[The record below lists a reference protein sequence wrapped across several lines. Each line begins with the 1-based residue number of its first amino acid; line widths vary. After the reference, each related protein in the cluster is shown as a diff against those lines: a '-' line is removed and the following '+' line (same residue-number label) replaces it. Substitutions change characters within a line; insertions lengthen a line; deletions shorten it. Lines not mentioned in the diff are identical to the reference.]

1 MFWSLHL
8 ISLAVFSTRL
18 SFCTLLEQFEDLERT
33 EFDFVVVGGGT
44 AGNTIANRLTEN
56 PDHHVLVLEAGGLGE
71 NLLLSKVPGFSLNTV
86 GSELDWNYTAYAGPA
101 LDRDT
106 IVPRGFSLGGS
117 SAINGMVYT
126 RGSRDDWD
134 RYADVTGDEG
144 WSWDQIQPY
153 IRKNERFTPPA
164 DSHDTTG
171 EFDPSVHSFDGINGV
186 TLSGFRN
193 QIDTR
198 IIEAS
203 KSMEND
209 SDFRFVLDMNAGTEL
224 GVGSLDPKIRALPG
238 FTQMTVLN
246 GSRSSSATSYLGPQF
261 IGRPNL
267 HVLLHAHVTR
277 ILPVNTDTSEN
288 VLSFGGVEL
297 SQDFG
302 GTFHTVN
309 ATKEVILSAGTIATP
324 QILMNSGIGDSNTLA
339 ALDIITLHHLPS
351 VGQNLTE
358 HTIVPMSWVVTAN
371 DTSSEAERNATLAA
385 EQLQQWNET
394 RTGPLVDGPILDIAW
409 VRLLENASI
418 FERFEDPSA
427 GPNTPHIEIQ
437 FTNTGTFTREDPP
450 PNYGMVGTI
459 ATLLCPTSRGFITLN
474 TSNPFDHPIIDLNL
488 LGSEFDFFA
497 LREAVLSALK
507 FFSSSTF
514 TADGFIVTIP
524 VNGTNEEELDEF
536 IKQRASSGAHPV
548 GTAMMTPEDAD
559 WGVVGPDL
567 RVKGVDGLRVVDAS
581 IFLVILKYLYI

>member
-1 MFWSLHL
+1 MFWSLRL
-8 ISLAVFSTRL
+8 ISLAISLAPL
-18 SFCTLLEQFEDLERT
+18 SFCALLEKFEDLDRT
-33 EFDFVVVGGGT
+33 EFDFIVIGGGT

-56 PDHHVLVLEAGGLGE
+56 PDHHVLVLEAGGAGE
-71 NLLLSKVPGFSLNTV
+71 NLLLSRVPGFCDNIAGT
-86 GSELDWNYTAYAGPA
+86 ELDWNYTAYAGPT
-101 LDRDT
+101 LDRNT
-106 IVPRGFSLGGS
+106 SIPRGFTLGGS
-117 SAINGMVYT
+117 STINCMVYT
-126 RGSRDDWD
+126 RGSSEDWD
-134 RYADVTGDEG
+134 RYAAVTGDEG

-153 IRKNERFTPPA
+153 IRKNELFNPPA
-164 DSHDTTG
+164 DGHDTTG

-203 KSMEND
+203 KSMDND

-224 GVGSLDPKIRALPG
+224 GVGSLVPKIRAPPG

-277 ILPVNTDTSEN
+277 ILPINTDTSEN

-309 ATKEVILSAGTIATP
+309 ATKEVIISAGSIATP
-324 QILMNSGIGDSNTLA
+324 QILLNSGIGDSNTLA
-339 ALDIITLHHLPS
+339 AFDIPTLHHLPS

-358 HTIVPMSWVVTAN
+358 HSEVPMSWIVTAN
-371 DTSSEAERNATLAA
+371 DTFLAAQRNATLAA

-394 RTGPLVDGPILDIAW
+394 RTGPLVLASVLDIAW
-409 VRLLENASI
+409 FRLPDNASI
-418 FERFEDPSA
+418 FDRFEDPSA

-437 FTNTGTFTREDPP
+437 FTNKGSTPQEPA
-450 PNYGMVGTI
+450 PNNGIVGTI
-459 ATLLCPTSRGFITLN
+459 PTLLCPTSRGSITLN
-474 TSNPFDHPIIDLNL
+474 TSNPFDHPAINLNL
-488 LGSEFDFFA
+488 LDTDFDKFA
-497 LREAVLSALK
+497 LREGVLSALR
-507 FFSSSTF
+507 FFSSPTF
-514 TADGFIVTIP
+514 TDDGFIVTVP
-524 VNGTNEEELDEF
+524 VNGTNEEELDAF
-536 IKQRASSGAHPV
+536 IKQRASIGAHPV
-548 GTAMMTPEDAD
+548 GTAMMTPADAD
-559 WGVVGPDL
+559 WGVVDPDL
-567 RVKGVDGLRVVDAS
+567 KVKGVKGLRVVDAS
-581 IFLVILKYLYI
+581 IFRVIHKRLYI